1 MPPFLDSLAIFFI
14 ITMGYSGYK
23 KGFIEEFGRTLSLV
37 LAVLIS
43 MSKSTSL
50 SNYLTTTFNYE
61 STYLLAFSY
70 LVLVIISIFIGRII
84 TKFAHIAFLSVENRI
99 MNHIMGSLFG
109 MIKGGI
115 SLIMFFWFISILPLQ
130 KWTNIMNESSI
141 LINYSNVIRT
151 SIISFFNW
159 EDPVSLGESYI
170 RDIIQP

>member
-1 MPPFLDSLAIFFI
+1 MPSFLDSLAIFFI

-23 KGFIEEFGRTLSLV
+23 KGLIEEFGRTLSLIF
-37 LAVLIS
+37 AVFLS
-43 MSKSTSL
+43 MSKSTDL
-50 SNYLTTTFNYE
+50 SNYLNTIFNYE
-61 STYLLAFSY
+61 SIFILPFSY
-70 LVLVIISIFIGRII
+70 MILIIISICIGRAI

-99 MNHIMGSLFG
+99 MNHIMGFIFG

-115 SLIMFFWFISILPLQ
+115 SLIIFFWFISILPLQ

-141 LINYSNVIRT
+141 LINYSNVIRI
-151 SIISFFNW
+151 SVISFFNW